1 MAGPVSHI
9 ICALTVLNSG
19 NIQIQDKQAFILG
32 TSFPD
37 IRYMGVISRDQTH
50 KKEVTWHD
58 VQHASS
64 DFEAG
69 MLLHALLDQVR
80 EAYVVEQGAYDHIP
94 NTRFKAHCLKF
105 FEDITMWDTAK
116 SAEWQ
121 TIISY
126 FDTVHPAEKQFGIPE
141 ETILQWH
148 NFIQDY
154 IRAMPNLPNLSQFPF
169 YAYSTTI
176 KDLIKRKAMQLALAA
191 SQPLI
196 NYVMGSLA
204 TDQELHDIVHT
215 FYDNVT
221 YYLELPI
228 VKIDVAVQPA
238 Y

>member
-37 IRYMGVISRDQTH
+37 IRYMGVISREQTH
-50 KKEVTWHD
+50 KKELSWQD

-105 FEDITMWDTAK
+105 FEDITMWYSIPPSD
-116 SAEWQ
+116 WQ
-121 TIISY
+121 TIITY
-126 FDTVHPAEKQFGIPE
+126 FDTIHTAEKQFGIPGE
-141 ETILQWH
+141 ALLQWH
-148 NFIQDY
+148 SFIQEY
-154 IRAMPNLPNLSQFPF
+154 LQAMPNLPSLSSFPF
-169 YAYSTTI
+169 YACSTAI
-176 KDLIKRKAMQLALAA
+176 KDVIKRKAIQLTLKAG
-191 SQPLI
+191 QPLI
-196 NYVMGSLA
+196 NYVMGSLT
-204 TDQELHDIVHT
+204 TDRELHDIVHT

-228 VKIDVAVQPA
+228 VKMDDKVQLA